1 VNASLKKSDRGIR
14 MSLDLRELYQEIIID
29 HNRNPRNHHAIE
41 NATTQA
47 NGFNPL
53 CGDKLTVYINLVDN
67 LMTDLSF
74 VGCGCAISQ
83 ASASLMTDA
92 LKGKSIAEAHDLFHR
107 FHHMLTMDEE
117 IELGNMDKLTVLAG
131 VKNFPARVKC
141 ATLAWHT
148 LEAALKKDRAV
159 VKTE

>member
-1 VNASLKKSDRGIR
+1 
-14 MSLDLRELYQEIIID
+14 MSMDLRELYQEIIID
-29 HNRNPRNHHAIE
+29 HNRNPRNHHAMDD
-41 NATTQA
+41 ATTQA

-53 CGDKLTVYINLVDN
+53 CGDKLTVYAKLEDHRIV
-67 LMTDLSF
+67 DLSF

-92 LKGKSIAEAHDLFHR
+92 LKGKTIDEAHDLFHR

-117 IELGNMDKLTVLAG
+117 GQIGFMDKLTVLAG
-131 VKNFPARVKC
+131 VKAFPARVKC

-148 LEAALKKDRAV
+148 LEAALNKNTVV